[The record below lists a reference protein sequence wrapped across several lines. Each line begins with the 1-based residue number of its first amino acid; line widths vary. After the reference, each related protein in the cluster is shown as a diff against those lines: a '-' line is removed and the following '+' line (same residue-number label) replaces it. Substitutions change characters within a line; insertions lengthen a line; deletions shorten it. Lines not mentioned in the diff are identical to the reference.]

1 MKSKGWKIALATV
14 AIGLLLVCLSVVVYW
29 GVIGVTGF
37 NDGMKHL
44 SELLLPREN
53 DVYRK
58 ASYSVSNEKAE
69 KKSDRVVARMEDAE
83 LTNGL
88 LQVFY
93 WMDVYEYLENYGYYA
108 VYYGLDHT
116 QPLDEQTCKEN
127 GGTWQQFFLEKAILN
142 WHSYQALAMKAKAE
156 GVPLGEDF
164 QSDLDN
170 LRASLTDAVM
180 ESDYTG
186 IDDLIQADMGAGCD
200 YDDYYRYMDT
210 YYRGYSYLEQKLDTF
225 SITDDMIENY
235 YEEHTDELTEE
246 GISKDSGNVMDVRH
260 ILIAVE
266 GGTED
271 EDGETVYSDAE
282 WEVCRGEAQK
292 VLDEWLA
299 GDATEE
305 TFAALAYEHSED
317 TGSNENGG
325 LYQNLDAESGFVP
338 EFIDWYMDE
347 SRKPGDYGLIRT
359 DYGYHVM
366 YFVESEEQWLRTCR
380 KGVLTEKT
388 SELLREAREQYPM
401 EVEYKKIAL
410 AVVDFSQ
417 KQG

>member
-1 MKSKGWKIALATV
+1 
-14 AIGLLLVCLSVVVYW
+14 
-29 GVIGVTGF
+29 
-37 NDGMKHL
+37 
-44 SELLLPREN
+44 
-53 DVYRK
+53 
-58 ASYSVSNEKAE
+58 
-69 KKSDRVVARMEDAE
+69 
-83 LTNGL
+83 
-88 LQVFY
+88 
-93 WMDVYEYLENYGYYA
+93 
-108 VYYGLDHT
+108 
-116 QPLDEQTCKEN
+116 
-127 GGTWQQFFLEKAILN
+127 
-142 WHSYQALAMKAKAE
+142 
-156 GVPLGEDF
+156 
-164 QSDLDN
+164 
-170 LRASLTDAVM
+170 
-180 ESDYTG
+180 
-186 IDDLIQADMGAGCD
+186 
-200 YDDYYRYMDT
+200 
-210 YYRGYSYLEQKLDTF
+210 
-225 SITDDMIENY
+225 MIENY